1 MNRAEATARALRV
14 KEAHEAELLS
24 KANVLGVGVG
34 FRHRAGK
41 RLEEISIVVM
51 VRHKRPTA
59 ELAPADRIPAEIDG
73 VSVDVHEV
81 GEVKAGGRDPD
92 GGS

>member
-1 MNRAEATARALRV
+1 MAF
-14 KEAHEAELLS
+14 
-24 KANVLGVGVG
+24 VGGGGGG

-41 RLEEISIVVM
+41 RLEEISIIVM

-81 GEVKAGGRDPD
+81 GEVKAGGRDLA
-92 GGS
+92 GST

>member
-1 MNRAEATARALRV
+1 MNRAEATAKALRV
-14 KEAHEAELLS
+14 KESHEAELLS
-24 KANVLGVGVG
+24 KANVLGVG
-34 FRHRAGK
+34 FRHRAGQ
-41 RLEEISIVVM
+41 RLEEISIIVM

-81 GEVKAGGRDPD
+81 GEVKAGGRDPA
-92 GGS
+92 GGM